1 MSQLT
6 TSSLVSRLARGYLS
20 NLSMSKNGAI
30 RDQDIPTVLDHINDA
45 LKDLFTRFKLSTKE
59 IKINTSTAITHYFI
73 RYEFAASNTEST
85 QPVKYIDDSACEN
98 FDGRIVKVLEVYD
111 GMGRELF
118 IGKKNEPYSVFLPQ
132 HDCLQITAN
141 HTSTEFYVIF
151 QAVHPLVTMPYGEDG
166 DDSYLYPD
174 TIINI
179 PPALETPLM
188 LLVAANV
195 FGNMSGPAHEQKH
208 ISLTQEYETAL
219 MISQYADTAS
229 TSENMSNSKL
239 DRAGFV

>member
-1 MSQLT
+1 MSQLL

-20 NLSMSKNGAI
+20 NLAMSSNGAI
-30 RDQDIPTVLDHINDA
+30 RDADIPTVLDHINDG
-45 LKDLFTRFKLSTKE
+45 LKDLFTRFPLSTKE
-59 IKINTSTAITHYFI
+59 IKINAQSSITHYFI
-73 RYEFAASNTEST
+73 RYEFAFSNAEST
-85 QPVKYIDDSACEN
+85 QPVKYLDDSACDD

-111 GMGRELF
+111 SQGKELF
-118 IGKKNEPYSVFLPQ
+118 INKKNEPYSVFLPQ
-132 HDCLQITAN
+132 HDCVQITAN
-141 HTSTEFYVIF
+141 HLSTEFYVLF
-151 QAVHPLVTMPYGEDG
+151 QAVHPLVSMPYGVDG
-166 DDSYLYPD
+166 DDSFLAPD

-208 ISLTQEYETAL
+208 AILTQEYETAL
-219 MISQYADTAS
+219 LISQYTDSAS